1 MAGPLSST
9 QSVNDIKRQ
18 LEAEW
23 IRFLGIN
30 SAKLHSTS
38 LEGSSPPSVFVGR
51 YGYPKVKVG
60 PLLPPVHGDTSVF
73 DKPEMWLGK
82 GLEEILRYR
91 LALVRGTI
99 TMKVDEKSRQL
110 ESLQDM
116 TMSTR
121 PAEGQ
126 AIFEKS
132 PAAEIQA
139 LRKAEL
145 DSEVTPFG
153 LSAPLKSFTFNTLA
167 ASDRRIENAYYDTDL
182 TAAKAMVAL
191 YQQGVEVSRIS
202 KLLSIGM
209 LGIKKDRKIVPTR
222 WSISATDSTISA
234 WLVREINNN
243 QSIDSFEV
251 SQFSHLGNY
260 YSLVLIPDD
269 IWSFEMLEIWIDKN
283 GRTAI
288 ASEYEGPEGLNH
300 PPSIAGAYFAAR
312 LAVVEHLVSR
322 GRKASVLVIREIRP
336 EYALPVGV
344 WQIREGAREA
354 LRRQKRLFEDLG
366 NALSFACLNMS
377 VSKAEIISKI
387 KAFSVKAKQAKITDF
402 VNYSA
407 D

>member
-38 LEGSSPPSVFVGR
+38 LEGSSPPLVFVGR
-51 YGYPKVKVG
+51 YGYPNVKVG

>member
-1 MAGPLSST
+1 VAGPLSST